1 VVDKLSPD
9 DWTQLRRKFVKDRGP
24 MSIKNDIVRVRI
36 EVNYG
41 QNVGLLEK
49 RGEERYSEQFS
60 APSAS

>member
-1 VVDKLSPD
+1 
-9 DWTQLRRKFVKDRGP
+9 

-36 EVNYG
+36 EVTYG

-60 APSAS
+60 ASIGKLIRLSRWEAV